1 LTSRAAVSDANRAG
15 IEGSPAFAKPP
26 RVADCT
32 LRDGEQHAGVAFSR
46 EDKVALAVEIASL
59 GVAELEVGTPAVSDD
74 DREAIVDIVGLDLGC
89 RLSALSRARRED
101 VDLVASTGVDGV
113 RLSMPISARQ
123 RAAKLPL
130 DDDEYVSRALEICAY
145 SKEQGLEVIFSPY
158 DTTRADRGLLRRLL
172 ASLAGAGTVDRVRL
186 VDTAGAASPEAVRAV
201 VGWMREAG
209 KGILLEVHCHNDFG
223 LATANTIAAVLA
235 GAEWASVTV
244 GGIGERSGNAAL
256 EEVTAALEILYG
268 IDMGLRLERL
278 TAVSA
283 EVTRRA
289 RVQLQPHKAV
299 VGSNSFA
306 HETGMVV
313 AGLLKDPFTAEAYAP
328 ELVGQE
334 RRILVGKTSGRA
346 SLEYKLRALD
356 LDVAEDDVAAML
368 GKVKRRATDLRRA
381 LTDQELKELVEQSET
396 GSGD

>member
-1 LTSRAAVSDANRAG
+1 MTSRVAVSDANRTG
-15 IEGSPAFAKPP
+15 IEDSPAFAEPP

-46 EDKVALAVEIASL
+46 EDKVALAAEIASL
-59 GVAELEVGTPAVSDD
+59 GVAEIEAGTPAVSAE
-74 DREAIVDIVGLDLGC
+74 DREAIVEIAGLGLGC
-89 RLSALSRARRED
+89 RISALSRARQED
-101 VDLVASTGVDGV
+101 VDLVAATGVDGV

-145 SKEQGLEVIFSPY
+145 SKDRGLEVIFSPY

-172 ASLAGAGTVDRVRL
+172 ESLAAEGAVDRVRL

-201 VGWMREAG
+201 VGWMREAADG
-209 KGILLEVHCHNDFG
+209 VPIEAHCHDDFG

-256 EEVTAALEILYG
+256 EEVAVALELLYG
-268 IDMGLRLERL
+268 IDTGLRLERL
-278 TAVSA
+278 TEVSA

-289 RVQLQPHKAV
+289 RVELQPHKAV
-299 VGSNSFA
+299 VGANSFS

-313 AGLLKDPFTAEAYAP
+313 AGLLEDPFTAEAYAP
-328 ELVGQE
+328 ELVGQQ

-346 SLEYKLRALD
+346 SLEYKLRALG
-356 LDVAEDDVAAML
+356 LDVAEEDVASL
-368 GKVKRRATDLRRA
+368 LEQVKRRAVDLRRA
-381 LTDQELKELVEQSET
+381 LTDEELRELVDRG
-396 GSGD
+396 GSNDGD